1 MICRAEKQK
10 IRVSYNCQW
19 FSYFTCRW
27 CLWLFQSTLWRICH
41 TICSNQGYKMH
52 KPGLRP
58 LLLRVRRSLDTLL
71 NTKSCEKDPHAW
83 QFEGSILVVGPLI
96 SIPINESSQSGIE
109 FFWHSGE
116 NFPFREL
123 STFMMSFLTIW
134 AALAR
139 PHASESPRFR
149 QYPSMS
155 CLEAC
160 MTCLPS
166 GRAVRSRIASNT
178 LSFWRVALFFHGQLL
193 PPWVY
198 IDKTESL
205 STPGTSS
212 SMSTDELSVASE
224 HCFFSGLA
232 LFYS

>member
-1 MICRAEKQK
+1 MISRAEKQK
-10 IRVSYNCQW
+10 IRVWYNCQW

-96 SIPINESSQSGIE
+96 SIPTNESSQSGIE

-123 STFMMSFLTIW
+123 PTFFDVL
-134 AALAR
+134 
-139 PHASESPRFR
+139 PH
-149 QYPSMS
+149 YMS
-155 CLEAC
+155 CSC
-160 MTCLPS
+160 KTPCVGISSLPS
-166 GRAVRSRIASNT
+166 ISINVMSWSLYD
-178 LSFWRVALFFHGQLL
+178 LSAFWVSCKVQDCL
-193 PPWVY
+193 
-198 IDKTESL
+198 
-205 STPGTSS
+205 
-212 SMSTDELSVASE
+212 
-224 HCFFSGLA
+224 
-232 LFYS
+232 

>member
-1 MICRAEKQK
+1 MISRAEKQK
-10 IRVSYNCQW
+10 IRVWYNCQW
-19 FSYFTCRW
+19 FSYFTCWW

-96 SIPINESSQSGIE
+96 SIPTKRAVSQELNSSGILGKIFHLE
-109 FFWHSGE
+109 SYLLF
-116 NFPFREL
+116 L
-123 STFMMSFLTIW
+123 MSFLTIW

-178 LSFWRVALFFHGQLL
+178 LSFWRVALFFSRSA
-193 PPWVY
+193 P
-198 IDKTESL
+198 TSL
-205 STPGTSS
+205 S
-212 SMSTDELSVASE
+212 L
-224 HCFFSGLA
+224 HW
-232 LFYS
+232 